1 MLGVKNKGN
10 IKYFIGKIDIY
21 KNSVFGLGDIPTKT
35 F

>member
-10 IKYFIGKIDIY
+10 IKYCIGKIDIY
-21 KNSVFGLGDIPTKT
+21 KNSVLGLGDIPTKT